1 MTFKKYNSLSDE
13 TLNALVD
20 NEFPAAERSEILA
33 HLQTDQ
39 VSKQRACDFNYL
51 KDRVKAAYRDIPQP
65 ISNVKT
71 GSAKQRLYRMVSS
84 VLFALVVIGLAVV
97 GLNNNFDS
105 EKDNSTTQTTIKSA
119 AQRLV
124 MLDPEGRGQK
134 LSQNNSEE
142 MRVVFHV
149 SNTTRLNAD
158 ELLDDIE
165 GLLQQSIQNNQQI
178 RIEVVAHAEGLD
190 LLRERLSTEKLR
202 ITAMSKQYPELTF
215 VACLNTIDRIKREKG
230 IDVKLISEAV
240 STQSGVAY
248 VVMRQQQGWL
258 YIQV

>member
-20 NEFPAAERSEILA
+20 NEFPAAERSELLA
-33 HLQTDQ
+33 HLQTDE
-39 VSKQRACDFNYL
+39 VSKQRACEISHL
-51 KDRVKAAYRDIPQP
+51 KDRVKTAYSDIPQP
-65 ISNVKT
+65 TSQVKT
-71 GSAKQRLYRMVSS
+71 GTAKHSVYRMIAS
-84 VLFALVVIGLAVV
+84 VLFALVVFGLGFV
-97 GLNNNFDS
+97 GINNSLNS
-105 EKDNSTTQTTIKSA
+105 EIPNPS
-119 AQRLV
+119 AQRIV
-124 MLDPEGRGQK
+124 MLDPDGRGQK

-142 MRVVFHV
+142 LRVVFHV

-165 GLLQQSIQNNQQI
+165 SLLKQSIQNNQQI
-178 RIEVVAHAEGLD
+178 RVEVVAHAAGLD
-190 LLRERLSTEKLR
+190 LLRERLSTEKPR

-240 STQSGVAY
+240 STLSGVAH
-248 VVMRQQQGWL
+248 VVMRQQQGWI